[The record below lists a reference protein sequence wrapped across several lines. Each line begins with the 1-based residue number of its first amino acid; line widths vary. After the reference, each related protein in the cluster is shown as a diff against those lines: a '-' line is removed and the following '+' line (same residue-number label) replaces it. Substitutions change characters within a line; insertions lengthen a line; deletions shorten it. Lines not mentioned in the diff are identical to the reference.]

1 MKKVFAIFLFIFVSA
16 SIYAADT
23 QGYYSPVIS
32 FEVRTD
38 INSALQTVSSSE
50 TTNIII
56 ELSKTNNYDSIGIYV
71 NETLIDTIVIVQ
83 GVNQYIF
90 PINTKNYSVSDSVN
104 IYIVGID
111 QITRSYS
118 VSLLDSKGYYSPVIS
133 FQVNTGSSFI
143 FDLTQYISDYSRFK
157 KLSEL
162 YSTLQTTISNYSK
175 WRIISIG
182 ESDNYYIESNLEYNK
197 FKRLADKYK

>member
-175 WRIISIG
+175 WKIIAIV
-182 ESDNYYIESNLEYNK
+182 ENDNYYIQSNSDYNK